1 VSAYTAEIDPVR
13 RAGRILRWGARWVAV
28 PVLAGVLV
36 SGNIDLRS
44 LPLVGTER
52 ETAVLL
58 LDGQAYF
65 GHLDDSG
72 ETGTLLLRDVYYFQ
86 DAKSGPTGLPVGLV
100 LRGQEAHEP
109 ADGMRINRDKVLA
122 IERVRPESAVGQ
134 AIAAERALRGTS
146 GPFVSL
152 NRPAIATR
160 DALAPQRSATEQ
172 GIQRGFLIAAAQ
184 LAKLNELVLPI
195 TKSEAQ
201 AIMDKASG
209 DLRTVRQSA
218 LGAIAQAMR
227 MSASDAE
234 AYVRT
239 TDAQLDRS
247 AFTAD
252 AGVLLAP
259 DLNVIVTRASQLYA
273 QVGDAAAKQLTQ
285 PKAAPSTSPSQSP
298 STSPSP
304 SPTASSR
311 PSATPTAR
319 P

>member
-1 VSAYTAEIDPVR
+1 MSKYTAEFDPVR
-13 RAGRILRWGARWVAV
+13 RVGRAIRRSARWVVV
-28 PVLAGVLV
+28 PVLAGALV
-36 SGNIDLRS
+36 SGNIDVRS
-44 LPLVGTER
+44 LPFIGTER

-72 ETGTLLLRDVYYFQ
+72 ETGTLVLRDVYYFQ

-122 IERVRPESAVGQ
+122 VERVRPESAVGQ
-134 AIAAERALRGTS
+134 AIAAERALRGMAA
-146 GPFVSL
+146 PFVSL
-152 NRPAIATR
+152 NRPTIATR
-160 DALAPQRSATEQ
+160 DALAPQRAATEQ
-172 GIQRGFLIAAAQ
+172 GIQRGFLAAVDQ
-184 LAKLNELVLPI
+184 LSKLNELVLPI

-201 AIMDKASG
+201 AIMDRASG
-209 DLRTVRQSA
+209 ELRTVRQSA
-218 LGAIAQAMR
+218 LAAVAQAMH
-227 MSASDAE
+227 MSAADSE

-239 TDAQLDRS
+239 ADAQLDRS
-247 AFTAD
+247 TFTAD

-259 DLNVIVTRASQLYA
+259 DLNVIVARATQLYA

-285 PKAAPSTSPSQSP
+285 PKAVPSTSPSASP
-298 STSPSP
+298 KPSST
-304 SPTASSR
+304 

>member
-1 VSAYTAEIDPVR
+1 MRANGSDFDPVR
-13 RAGRILRWGARWVAV
+13 RAGRALRWAARWVLV
-28 PVLAGVLV
+28 PAAIGVLV

-44 LPLVGTER
+44 LPLFGTER
-52 ETAVLL
+52 ESAVLL

-72 ETGTLLLRDVYYFQ
+72 ETGTLMLRDVYYFQ

-100 LRGQEAHEP
+100 IRGQEAHEP

-134 AIAAERALRGTS
+134 AIEAERALRGAS
-146 GPFVSL
+146 APFASL

-160 DALAPQRSATEQ
+160 DALAPQRAATEQ
-172 GIQRGFLIAAAQ
+172 GIQRGFVAAVAQ

-195 TKSEAQ
+195 SKSEAQ

-218 LGAIAQAMR
+218 LAAIAQAMR
-227 MSASDAE
+227 MSAADAE

-285 PKAAPSTSPSQSP
+285 PKPT
-298 STSPSP
+298 PSP
-304 SPTASSR
+304 SPA
-311 PSATPTAR
+311 PSATPVPSASPTAR